1 MPPVS
6 VCYTPLS
13 RHANLGA
20 AKKKEKIEP
29 RWDRTTDPLVKSQL
43 LYRLS
48 YRPKYLSM
56 NHLPQSVEQLEKL
69 HSALPTELS
78 AQVSFYE
85 PSTSVGRAT

>member
-1 MPPVS
+1 
-6 VCYTPLS
+6 
-13 RHANLGA
+13 
-20 AKKKEKIEP
+20 
-29 RWDRTTDPLVKSQL
+29 
-43 LYRLS
+43 
-48 YRPKYLSM
+48 M